1 MTLSKLL
8 ILEFELMIFSFEDQL
23 VFAELSQDYNP
34 MHCDEVLARRFI
46 YGEPVVHGINAMIV
60 AIREWSQ
67 SSNTMFL
74 IERLRCKFTKP
85 IFLNK
90 KILFEIKNIDD
101 KVKINLIQDDEIK
114 MRIIMSLDSIQQK
127 NEVIKEFDSF
137 TEGQPNNISFEE
149 LRGYSKTINCS
160 INKKLAEDYYSQE
173 FIKKIGYK
181 QLAEIISFS
190 RIVGMHAPGL
200 NSIFS
205 ELSFFKNV
213 NESNDIFFKVESVD
227 ERFNIINI
235 ESNGPNFKS
244 DIKAFYRPLQVKQ
257 KNIQELKKNLYI
269 DEFKNFRALVIGAS
283 RGLGELTAKC
293 LGFGGASMLLTYA
306 RGKNDILNVLDDI
319 QKYNNNISITSF
331 DVTKM
336 EDKDFDIIN
345 EFKPTH
351 VFYYAT
357 PFIFNGIK
365 NKFSEEI
372 YQNFKIYYLD
382 AFEILVRNLAMLN
395 ININFLYPSSV
406 AVEDKP
412 SDMLE
417 YSKAKK
423 EGEDLCLKLTN
434 EYSNLRILCPRLPR
448 LETDQTVSLSLVKNE
463 DPIKILKIIRSM
475 NDKDQF

>member
-114 MRIIMSLDSIQQK
+114 MRIIMSLDSIEQK

-475 NDKDQF
+475 NDKD

>member
-114 MRIIMSLDSIQQK
+114 MRIIMSLDSIEQK

-395 ININFLYPSSV
+395 ININILYPSSV

-475 NDKDQF
+475 NDKD